1 MSGQRPIVSLGAL
14 IAVVVLLCAQP
25 ALACSVC
32 YGEPGSPMVM
42 GIQAGV
48 LVLLGVVGTVLAGLG
63 SVIIFWVRR
72 ASRLG
77 ESPQSVGHPS
87 G

>member
-1 MSGQRPIVSLGAL
+1 MIVW
-14 IAVVVLLCAQP
+14 IAAFIGGVVLLSSQP

-48 LVLLGVVGTVLAGLG
+48 LVLLGVVGTVLMGLG
-63 SVIIFWVRR
+63 SVIIFWMRR

-77 ESPQSVGHPS
+77 A
-87 G
+87 